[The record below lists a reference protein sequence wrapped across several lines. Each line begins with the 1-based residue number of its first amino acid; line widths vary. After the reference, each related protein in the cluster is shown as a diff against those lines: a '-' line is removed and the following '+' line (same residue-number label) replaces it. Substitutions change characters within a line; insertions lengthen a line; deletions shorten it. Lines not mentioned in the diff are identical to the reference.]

1 MDRALQEIWHAV
13 LREAIA
19 VRANDI
25 YLSAGQ
31 SVWLRVDGN
40 LQRLTRLS
48 QAGGPL
54 EDTFLGDTF
63 MELLAEELL
72 SSEQKESLL
81 GGHAIDFS
89 LTHAGRRLR
98 GNFYRQQAHLAM
110 VLRVLPA
117 SIPTLAGIHAPQA
130 LQGLLSARQGL
141 VLVTGRT
148 GSGKTTTMAAFLQAV
163 NESRPAHILTLEDPI
178 EYVFTPS
185 RCFISQRE
193 LGRDFTSFPDALRSA
208 LREMPDI
215 LLVGEIRDRETMT
228 TALAAAETGMLVLGT
243 LHTRGAAEAVRRIE
257 GFYPQE
263 EQSIVRA
270 QVADVFC
277 AILAQELL
285 PACKGGRVP
294 LVEVLLREPSVC
306 SLIRQG
312 KYSQIEMAMMT
323 HQAQGMQTRAQ
334 ALEKLLKQG
343 LIACEVY
350 EKAVQHQG

>member
-1 MDRALQEIWHAV
+1 MAEARHALWSAI
-13 LREAIA
+13 LMEAIEA
-19 VRANDI
+19 RASDI

-31 SVWLRVDGN
+31 AVWLRVDGR
-40 LQRLTRLS
+40 LQRLA
-48 QAGGPL
+48 QAG
-54 EDTFLGDTF
+54 ETMDDDF
-63 MELLAEELL
+63 MESLAEAFLSPGQLAELRN
-72 SSEQKESLL
+72 
-81 GGHAIDFS
+81 GHAVDFS
-89 LTHAGRRLR
+89 LAHAGRRLR
-98 GNFYRQQAHLAM
+98 GNFYRQQARLAL
-110 VLRVLPA
+110 VVRVLPERVP
-117 SIPTLAGIHAPQA
+117 SLAAIHAPAA
-130 LQGLLSARQGL
+130 LQGLLDARQGL

-148 GSGKTTTMAAFLQAV
+148 GSGKTTTLAAFLQAV

-178 EYVFTPS
+178 EYVFAPS

-193 LGRDFTSFPDALRSA
+193 FGRDFLAFPEALRSA

-215 LLVGEIRDRETMT
+215 LLVGEIRDRETMK
-228 TALAAAETGMLVLGT
+228 TALMAAETGMLVLGT

-277 AILAQELL
+277 AIFAQELL
-285 PACKGGRVP
+285 PARRGGRVP

-323 HQAQGMQTRAQ
+323 HQAQGMQTRRQ
-334 ALEKLLKQG
+334 ALQKLLQQG
-343 LIACEVY
+343 LIAREVY
-350 EKAVQHQG
+350 ERAAERLG

>member
-1 MDRALQEIWHAV
+1 M
-13 LREAIA
+13 
-19 VRANDI
+19 
-25 YLSAGQ
+25 
-31 SVWLRVDGN
+31 
-40 LQRLTRLS
+40 
-48 QAGGPL
+48 
-54 EDTFLGDTF
+54 
-63 MELLAEELL
+63 
-72 SSEQKESLL
+72 
-81 GGHAIDFS
+81 
-89 LTHAGRRLR
+89 
-98 GNFYRQQAHLAM
+98 
-110 VLRVLPA
+110 RVLPER
-117 SIPTLAGIHAPQA
+117 IPSLAAIHAPAA

-148 GSGKTTTMAAFLQAV
+148 GSGKTTTLAAFLQAV
-163 NESRPAHILTLEDPI
+163 NESQAAHILTLEDPI
-178 EYVFTPS
+178 EYVFAPS

-193 LGRDFTSFPDALRSA
+193 FGRDFLAFPEALRSA

-228 TALAAAETGMLVLGT
+228 TALMAAETGMLVLGT

-277 AILAQELL
+277 AIFAQELL
-285 PACKGGRVP
+285 PARRSGRVP

-323 HQAQGMQTRAQ
+323 HQAQGMQTRRQ
-334 ALEKLLKQG
+334 ALQKLLQQG
-343 LIACEVY
+343 LIAREVY
-350 EKAVQHQG
+350 ERAAERLG

>member
-1 MDRALQEIWHAV
+1 MAESRQAV
-13 LREAIA
+13 WDAILMEAIEA
-19 VRANDI
+19 CANDI
-25 YLSAGQ
+25 YLTAEQ
-31 SVWLRVDGN
+31 AVWLRVDGS
-40 LQRLTRLS
+40 LRRLS
-48 QAGGPL
+48 RADWQPDDA
-54 EDTFLGDTF
+54 F
-63 MELLAEELL
+63 MESMVKVLLSPAQRELL
-72 SSEQKESLL
+72 R

-89 LTHAGRRLR
+89 LTHASRRLR
-98 GNFYRQQAHLAM
+98 GNLYQQQAHLAM
-110 VLRVLPA
+110 VLRLLPS
-117 SIPTLAGIHAPQA
+117 SIPTLAAIHAPQA
-130 LQGLLSARQGL
+130 LQGLLEAWQGL

-148 GSGKTTTMAAFLQAV
+148 GSGKSTTMASFLQAV
-163 NESRPAHILTLEDPI
+163 NESRAAHILTLEDPI

-193 LGRDFTSFPDALRSA
+193 LGRDFRSFPEALRSA

-263 EQSIVRA
+263 QQSIVRA

-277 AILAQELL
+277 AIFAQELL
-285 PACKGGRVP
+285 PAHKGGRVP
-294 LVEVLLREPSVC
+294 LVEVLLRESSVA

-323 HQAQGMQTRAQ
+323 HQAQGMQTRTQ
-334 ALEKLLKQG
+334 ALQKLLQQG
-343 LIACEVY
+343 LIVREVY
-350 EKAVQHQG
+350 ERAERRMV

>member
-1 MDRALQEIWHAV
+1 MAESRQAV
-13 LREAIA
+13 WDAILMEAIEA
-19 VRANDI
+19 CANDI
-25 YLSAGQ
+25 YLTAGQ
-31 SVWLRVDGN
+31 AVWLRVDGS
-40 LQRLTRLS
+40 LCRLS
-48 QAGGPL
+48 RAEWQPDDA
-54 EDTFLGDTF
+54 F
-63 MELLAEELL
+63 MELLAGDLL
-72 SSEQKESLL
+72 SDRQREALACGE
-81 GGHAIDFS
+81 AIDFS

-98 GNFYRQQAHLAM
+98 GNLYRQQAHLAM
-110 VLRVLPA
+110 VLRLLPS
-117 SIPTLAGIHAPQA
+117 SIPTLAAIHAPQA
-130 LQGLLSARQGL
+130 LQGLLEARQGL

-148 GSGKTTTMAAFLQAV
+148 GSGKTTTMASFLQAV
-163 NESRPAHILTLEDPI
+163 NESRAAHILTLEDPV

-185 RCFISQRE
+185 RCFVSQRE
-193 LGRDFTSFPDALRSA
+193 LGRDFRSFPEALRSA

-263 EQSIVRA
+263 QQSIVRA

-277 AILAQELL
+277 AIFAQELL
-285 PACKGGRVP
+285 PARKGGRVP
-294 LVEVLLREPSVC
+294 CTEVLLREPSVA

-334 ALEKLLKQG
+334 ALQKILQQG
-343 LIACEVY
+343 LIAREVY
-350 EKAVQHQG
+350 ERAERRMV